1 MEVGDGIWHI
11 LEIVGWFPRV
21 FRDIVSLPVYEVLEL
36 ASMLAGVFDGFHFV
50 LLVSIN
56 EVR

>member
-36 ASMLAGVFDGFHFV
+36 ALTSARIFHGLHFI
-50 LLVSIN
+50 LLVSID